1 MKKYILFFVLTLIS
15 SSFFSQV
22 KPTTTDPI
30 EFEISPYNLL
40 FTKVEINNQE
50 YTALIDFGDFAQLQI
65 STSLIAEL
73 GLETEKSDIM
83 MTDINGNKYAL
94 EKGKIAEIKV
104 DGISEKNVTFF
115 SAENE
120 IDVVS
125 KQVGKEFQVV
135 IGFGFFKTKSFV
147 LDFTNNQIR
156 ISHTKNESSDFI
168 IPVNN
173 DYGYLIARFNSIANE
188 DLSLLFDTGTPISRI
203 DANMIKSPLK
213 DSTVVFQNTQFPSKI
228 LNLKSKNNA
237 LTLNM
242 ENNKVSQLLPLGVVG
257 IYGVNDMVNKV
268 FIYDAENKLLTIRPA
283 DKNSYK

>member
-1 MKKYILFFVLTLIS
+1 MKKYILFFVLILIS

-83 MTDINGNKYAL
+83 MTDINGNKYTL

-228 LNLKSKNNA
+228 LNFVAFPKNRTA
-237 LTLNM
+237 
-242 ENNKVSQLLPLGVVG
+242 
-257 IYGVNDMVNKV
+257 
-268 FIYDAENKLLTIRPA
+268 
-283 DKNSYK
+283 